1 MHTSTVYKESL
12 MSILSSILGQ
22 RILNLRILSPLQ
34 RMQLMLRI
42 PSLSRLSLRLL
53 RDERVPIQIKAAAVG
68 AVALIV
74 SPIDLPG
81 WVPVIGQAAD
91 VFVIVNVLDVFI
103 KAAPREVVREHIHDL
118 GLENKFSI

>member
-1 MHTSTVYKESL
+1 MSL
-12 MSILSSILGQ
+12 FSSLLSK
-22 RILNLRILSPLQ
+22 RVLNLSFLSPIQRLQ
-34 RMQLMLRI
+34 LVLRL

-53 RDERVPIQIKAAAVG
+53 RDERVPIGMKAAALG

-74 SPIDLPG
+74 SPLDLPG

-103 KAAPREVVREHIHDL
+103 KAAPREVVREHIRDL
-118 GLENKFSI
+118 GLEKKFAV